1 MLKKQRSAPSYLR
14 MGVGFKPSAAVFL
27 MICAFF
33 LSTASPS
40 RAQSGSCAGIC
51 LRVSNQS
58 APPGGGIQLSV
69 VVTEPKPIV
78 TGGTAVAF
86 DVGLLDSVQGV
97 AVFSPAGDVIGAAV
111 IDGNQVRLQFTS
123 PQGALGTSLDTPILT
138 VSLAV
143 RPDATPGGTAGL
155 RLDPDASFWL
165 DLFGQMYPQEVKPG
179 VFTVQAVD
187 SISIKEVVLGRE
199 DLPAGSTITVK
210 GTGFQ
215 PRTRIVISEV
225 RILSTTFVS
234 PTQIDVVLAEL
245 ALMRGKR
252 VRAENPDRSFAYY
265 YAYLRAIPQGQSAR
279 ALLAATVPIFA
290 QDTFPEVFFDASVD
304 SSQFLGLAFQNQ
316 NANSTTIT
324 VELFSAADELLGT
337 TTFDLPPGTRIA
349 REVSEF
355 ITSAAPPPG
364 SYLHATATLPVQ
376 TIGLI
381 GDETAGSVAAVSPR
395 ATR

>member
-1 MLKKQRSAPSYLR
+1 
-14 MGVGFKPSAAVFL
+14 
-27 MICAFF
+27 
-33 LSTASPS
+33 
-40 RAQSGSCAGIC
+40 
-51 LRVSNQS
+51 
-58 APPGGGIQLSV
+58 

-165 DLFGQMYPQEVKPG
+165 DLFGQMYTQEVKPG